1 MSPLDHQTLKD
12 IVFLPS
18 NKMRMCYESYRIAKN
33 YPILQVIAYLDPV
46 DTQKPESDLSK
57 SESEIVKIS
66 ESARPI
72 MKEMEVDV
80 PLFWD

>member
-18 NKMRMCYESYRIAKN
+18 NKMRMCYESSRIAKD

-46 DTQKPESDLSK
+46 DTLKPESDLSK

-66 ESARPI
+66 VAAEQV
-72 MKEMEVDV
+72 MKETEVDV

>member
-12 IVFLPS
+12 IVLLPS
-18 NKMRMCYESYRIAKN
+18 NKMRMCYESSRIAKD

-46 DTQKPESDLSK
+46 DTLKPESDLSK

-66 ESARPI
+66 VAAESV
-72 MKEMEVDV
+72 MKETEVDV

>member
-18 NKMRMCYESYRIAKN
+18 NKMRMCYESSRIAKD
-33 YPILQVIAYLDPV
+33 YPILQVIAYVDPV
-46 DTQKPESDLSK
+46 DTLKPESDLSK

-66 ESARPI
+66 VAAEPV
-72 MKEMEVDV
+72 MKETEVDV